1 MFSIPKAVS
10 DSPKQN
16 KTELIQRR
24 ILIAD
29 DHSMIR
35 KGIKLLLQTHLG
47 IKDVSEVSSGNGV
60 MAELQKKDYTHL
72 ILDIILPDCTSLEIV
87 PNIQRLY
94 PDLKIMVFS
103 MLNGSVYGEALKQYN
118 IHYYLEKTSKEEDT
132 IAFLDTFINHYNPA
146 ATTTTTDT
154 GSNPFTQLS
163 ARELEV
169 LHYMLG
175 GHGTKDIS
183 NLLNLRMNTVSTL
196 KNRIFEKTD
205 CKNLKELMQLASL
218 YNVS

>member
-1 MFSIPKAVS
+1 M
-10 DSPKQN
+10 QH
-16 KTELIQRR
+16 R

-47 IKDVSEVSSGNGV
+47 IKDIFEVSNGNGV
-60 MAELQKKDYTHL
+60 MSELQKKDYTHL

-118 IHYYLEKTSKEEDT
+118 IYYYLEKTTKEEDT
-132 IAFLDTFINHYNPA
+132 IAFLDNFINHYNPA
-146 ATTTTTDT
+146 DVSTVK
-154 GSNPFTQLS
+154 GVSINPFIQLS

-183 NLLNLRMNTVSTL
+183 TVLNLRMNTVSTL

-205 CKNLKELMQLASL
+205 TKNLKELMQLASL
-218 YNVS
+218 YNVN

>member
-1 MFSIPKAVS
+1 M
-10 DSPKQN
+10 QH
-16 KTELIQRR
+16 R

-35 KGIKLLLQTHLG
+35 KGIKLMLQTHLA
-47 IKDVSEVSSGNGV
+47 IKDITEVSSGNGV
-60 MAELQKKDYTHL
+60 MSELQKKNYTHL

-103 MLNGSVYGEALKQYN
+103 MLNGTVYGEALKQYN
-118 IHYYLEKTSKEEDT
+118 IYYYLEKTSKEEDT
-132 IAFLDTFINHYNPA
+132 ISFLDNFINHYSPINISTEKSTSA
-146 ATTTTTDT
+146 
-154 GSNPFTQLS
+154 NPFMQLS
-163 ARELEV
+163 PRELEV

-183 NLLNLRMNTVSTL
+183 TLLNLRMNTVSTL
-196 KNRIFEKTD
+196 KNRIFEKTGTA
-205 CKNLKELMQLASL
+205 NLKELMQIASL

>member
-1 MFSIPKAVS
+1 M
-10 DSPKQN
+10 QH
-16 KTELIQRR
+16 R

-47 IKDVSEVSSGNGV
+47 IKDVFEVSNGNGV
-60 MAELQKKDYTHL
+60 MSELQKKDYTHL

-118 IHYYLEKTSKEEDT
+118 IYYYLEKTTKEEDT
-132 IAFLDTFINHYNPA
+132 IAFLDSFINHYNPA
-146 ATTTTTDT
+146 ETASSKGTTI
-154 GSNPFTQLS
+154 NPFTQLS

-183 NLLNLRMNTVSTL
+183 TVLNLRMNTVSTL

-205 CKNLKELMQLASL
+205 TKNLKELMQLASI

>member
-1 MFSIPKAVS
+1 MQ
-10 DSPKQN
+10 D
-16 KTELIQRR
+16 R

-47 IKDVSEVSSGNGV
+47 IKDISEVASGNGV
-60 MAELQKKDYTHL
+60 MSELQKKDYTHL

-118 IHYYLEKTSKEEDT
+118 IYYYLEKTTKEEDT
-132 IAFLDTFINHYNPA
+132 IAFLDNFINRYNPA
-146 ATTTTTDT
+146 DIAQVK
-154 GSNPFTQLS
+154 GISSNPFTQLS

-175 GHGTKDIS
+175 GHGTKEIS
-183 NLLNLRMNTVSTL
+183 TLLNLRMNTVSTL

-205 CKNLKELMQLASL
+205 TKNLKELMQLASL

>member
-1 MFSIPKAVS
+1 L
-10 DSPKQN
+10 
-16 KTELIQRR
+16 TQRR

-35 KGIKLLLQTHLG
+35 KGIKLLLQTHLT
-47 IKDVSEVSSGNGV
+47 IKDVAEVSSGNGV

-132 IAFLDTFINHYNPA
+132 IAFLDSFINHYNPA
-146 ATTTTTDT
+146 VAATTTD
-154 GSNPFTQLS
+154 SSANPFKQLS

-183 NLLNLRMNTVSTL
+183 TVLNLRMNTVSTL
-196 KNRIFEKTD
+196 KNRIFEKTET
-205 CKNLKELMQLASL
+205 KNLKELMQLASL

>member
-1 MFSIPKAVS
+1 M
-10 DSPKQN
+10 QH
-16 KTELIQRR
+16 R

-47 IKDVSEVSSGNGV
+47 IKEVMEVSSGNGV
-60 MAELQKKDYTHL
+60 MSELQQKNYTHL

-94 PDLKIMVFS
+94 PDLKIMAFS
-103 MLNGSVYGEALKQYN
+103 MLNGTVYGEALKQYN

-132 IAFLDTFINHYNPA
+132 ISFLDNFINHYNPA
-146 ATTTTTDT
+146 SMIAEKSVST
-154 GSNPFTQLS
+154 NPFMQLS
-163 ARELEV
+163 PRELEV

-183 NLLNLRMNTVSTL
+183 TLLNLRMNTVSTL
-196 KNRIFEKTD
+196 KNRIFEKTGTT
-205 CKNLKELMQLASL
+205 NLKELMQIASL